1 MMSTRNYTFLS
12 KWVLE
17 NNTNKK
23 TPTYVLKNW
32 FGSSPILE
40 QIGRNGRRYFY
51 YKPNCSK
58 KPESPAINIQ
68 GIGGLNITGLRWLI
82 ENGWKYKESVAYGE
96 ACLQESLSNGK
107 ANYMYPH
114 RADALLFKFGEFVP
128 YKNAQNECLFYVPS
142 VIYLIVIRKARMLA
156 KEYCKMLSE
165 GFFDED
171 IKLLSETKET
181 RKDENLFCT
190 I

>member
-1 MMSTRNYTFLS
+1 MSTTISFIS
-12 KWVLE
+12 KWELE
-17 NNTNKK
+17 NDTNKK
-23 TPTYVLKNW
+23 TPTYVLKNCI
-32 FGSSPILE
+32 GSSPIIE

-51 YKPNCSK
+51 YKPNHSK

-82 ENGWKYKESVAYGE
+82 EDGWSYKESVAYGE
-96 ACLQESLSNGK
+96 AGQQETLSNGK

-114 RADALLFKFGEFVP
+114 RADALLFKFGEYVQ

-142 VIYLIVIRKARMLA
+142 VIYLIVISNARMLA
-156 KEYCKMLSE
+156 KDYCKMLSV
-165 GFFDED
+165 GAFDDE
-171 IKLLSETKET
+171 IKRLSETEEKN
-181 RKDENLFCT
+181 RFCT